1 MSGDSRQAPDLSLSQ
16 SIPAGSHH
24 FNFWFSIGL
33 AYFLS
38 ESVEHRNGEK
48 ISKRSAT
55 G

>member
-1 MSGDSRQAPDLSLSQ
+1 MMSGDSRQAPDFSQ